1 MWRILIPLLLKLTIL
16 AAQLLPHSAYNLDV
30 EAAHTVTAPS
40 VLRLSCYVQLSQ
52 RQRDIGA
59 CLARGLPPRRVTVV
73 STLDTS
79 TIRRGTSLYRLKLA
93 SLSLNVDSD
102 SLPLA

>member
-1 MWRILIPLLLKLTIL
+1 M
-16 AAQLLPHSAYNLDV
+16 
-30 EAAHTVTAPS
+30 
-40 VLRLSCYVQLSQ
+40 
-52 RQRDIGA
+52 
-59 CLARGLPPRRVTVV
+59 V